1 MMKLKP
7 LARNTFG
14 IVAAT
19 TVAGLGLGAAPAS
32 ADITNLKVVCDR
44 WWGGATPCDGSDII
58 LDATD
63 STPVWITVNGTALA
77 GSPFSLQQANP
88 GYHIQLF
95 LDCRMTPLHVVAM
108 QKSASGT
115 ITSQQSTD
123 FTPPTTVGNAVLG
136 DLFSGS
142 SIGSA
147 QVWQALTGNNT
158 PNVGSA
164 SGSAAAA
171 NDANVG
177 SAESAG
183 CHVTGQ

>member
-1 MMKLKP
+1 MKLKP
-7 LARNTFG
+7 LARNTFS

-32 ADITNLKVVCDR
+32 ADITGLKVVCDR
-44 WWGGATPCDGSDII
+44 WWGGSTPCDGSDII

-77 GSPFSLQQANP
+77 GSPFSLQPANP
-88 GYHIQLF
+88 GYHLQLF
-95 LDCRMTPLHVVAM
+95 LDCLMTPLHVVAM
-108 QKSASGT
+108 QKSASGA

-123 FTPPTTVGNAVLG
+123 YSPPHTVVDLVMS
-136 DLFSGS
+136 DLFRGVT
-142 SIGSA
+142 IGSA
-147 QVWQALTGNNT
+147 QAWQAVTGNNT

-171 NDANVG
+171 SDANAG

-183 CHVTGQ
+183 CHARP